1 MKISTQILLGSASV
15 SLVSSA
21 TRNQYLQC
29 DEEHPGIPMPGPPA
43 PKPEPVSIIQLPL
56 PPVTQSNAAGACSA
70 AINPRGTGC
79 IGVSTGLQ
87 SGDFLPDGKHVVA
100 TVLFA
105 GAPAAPHPASI
116 YAGQQI
122 ILVKT
127 DNTTFPNGDPW
138 KCITCGVPDANAP
151 GGRSTQ
157 WDYPQAFRDGQ
168 RLLAGTE
175 IISCGDNLLASEA
188 CTPESTFIYPIRWA
202 TSAAANDTGPGG
214 SMRELRLHPDNV
226 HLGFNSF
233 ATSADGRLAQFGYF
247 ARLSYNAAPTSGTP
261 LAPRYDLI
269 RVNRLYDPRGT
280 PPISWDTDAGTLALH
295 PEAVT
300 VGELRGFSGSGREVT
315 YIGSPAESCNI
326 DVFAA
331 SLATG
336 AVRRLTAHPEYADPL
351 HVSPDDGWTVV
362 MDTRGSERQMFAA
375 GLRGVP
381 PLTDLV
387 TTTACASTRNNG
399 ARRFFQPWLLD
410 AHGDR
415 GCYFGQQVNGVAGRA
430 AGIPGSGDV
439 DDPEWNGQADPRFS
453 PDGTQIVYWQA
464 LAVAPACGGANPLP
478 CYASRE
484 PGGRTERMMLATL
497 TSRTPLATN
506 GSLTEEAPDII
517 PWATAYV
524 PGETVP
530 AITGNYPPE
539 GTYTLKGAVSGSAEV
554 EIVENMD
561 KTGVKS
567 VAVTYHEFSDDGVN
581 FLRGTENVTASSPTL
596 TLNKLEWFSDLE
608 RVGPTSRGTK
618 VTSPEGFHLEI
629 DALTNIFNA
638 NGTMTTT
645 IDGVVYKQ
653 PLNGA

>member
-1 MKISTQILLGSASV
+1 MKISSQILLGSASV

-43 PKPEPVSIIQLPL
+43 PKPEPISIIQLPL

-70 AINPRGTGC
+70 AVNPRGTGC

-175 IISCGDNLLASEA
+175 IVSCGDNLLTSEA

-202 TSAAANDTGPGG
+202 TSAAGNDTGPGG

-269 RVNRLYDPRGT
+269 RVNRLYDPHGT

-315 YIGSPAESCNI
+315 YIGSP
-326 DVFAA
+326 
-331 SLATG
+331 
-336 AVRRLTAHPEYADPL
+336 
-351 HVSPDDGWTVV
+351 DDGWTV
-362 MDTRGSERQMFAA
+362 
-375 GLRGVP
+375 
-381 PLTDLV
+381 
-387 TTTACASTRNNG
+387 
-399 ARRFFQPWLLD
+399 PWLLD